1 MGWSCA
7 ISCRFAACCRARE
20 KEYPSLVL
28 AFATGCRR
36 GELLAFQWSDL
47 DLQTGRLNVSKSLE
61 QTKTYGIRLKERTKG
76 EKPRSFI
83 VPGWALDVI
92 VSHRTQQQSEAALF
106 GSDYRDHALIFC
118 QPDGS
123 YYSPDKVGTRVSR
136 MAKRLASTTSICTH

>member
-7 ISCRFAACCRARE
+7 ISCRFAACWRARE

-47 DLQTGRLNVSKSLE
+47 DLQTGRL
-61 QTKTYGIRLKERTKG
+61 
-76 EKPRSFI
+76 PRSFI

-123 YYSPDKVGTRVSR
+123 YYSPDKVRTRVSR
-136 MAKRLASTTSICTH
+136 MA